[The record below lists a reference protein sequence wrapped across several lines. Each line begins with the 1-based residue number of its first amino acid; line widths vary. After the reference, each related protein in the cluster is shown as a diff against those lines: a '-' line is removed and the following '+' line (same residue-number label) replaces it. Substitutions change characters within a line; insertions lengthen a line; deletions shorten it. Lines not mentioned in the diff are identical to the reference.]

1 MTKASTTT
9 STEKK
14 DDAKRSGGS
23 ESSESSSAVK
33 LNKFMKMLQ
42 EANMDMEALRTAS
55 WSGIPFEV
63 RGTVWQ
69 LLLGYLPAN
78 RARRRDTLDKR
89 RAEYHGYVR
98 QFYEQP
104 ETSRSEEEA
113 AILRQIEKDVPRTSP
128 GIKWIQDPKLQQS
141 LERMLY
147 VWAVRHPA
155 SGYVQ
160 GINDLAIP
168 FYLVFLSTSAG
179 KPVGSEFEGD
189 VAKIPSMAD
198 LEADCF
204 WCLSILLDGI
214 QDHYTFAQ
222 PGIQRMVYKLEE
234 LIARTDGVLHEHF
247 KKQGLLFIQFAFRWM
262 NCLLMREMCLPLV
275 IRLWDTYLSE
285 PNGDGFKIF
294 HIYTCASFLSFFAP
308 KLKQLEF
315 QDLVLFLQN
324 PPTQDWGVKEVEVIL
339 SQAYVLQSQ
348 FQNSP
353 AQLK

>member
-1 MTKASTTT
+1 
-9 STEKK
+9 
-14 DDAKRSGGS
+14 
-23 ESSESSSAVK
+23 
-33 LNKFMKMLQ
+33 MKMLQ
-42 EANMDMEALRTAS
+42 EPNMDMEALRTAS

-78 RARRRDTLDKR
+78 RARRRDTLEKR

-98 QFYEQP
+98 QFYDVP
-104 ETSRSEEEA
+104 EASRSEEEQ

-128 GIKWIQDPKLQQS
+128 GIKWIQDPKLQKS

-204 WCLSILLDGI
+204 WCLSMLLHGI

-234 LIARTDGVLHEHF
+234 LIARTDAPLYEHF

-262 NCLLMREMCLPLV
+262 NCLLMREISLPLV

-285 PNGDGFKIF
+285 PDGFKIF
-294 HIYTCASFLSFFAP
+294 HIYTCASFLSYFSP

-324 PPTQDWGVKEVEVIL
+324 PPTQDWGVKEIEIIL